1 MNPKTDFERFS
12 ETVEAFVRC
21 FRKAIPSFGH
31 PCEPVR
37 VPYEGSYLSGYL
49 YRADER
55 GAPRPT
61 LICVGGGD
69 TFAEDLHFWAGAAGP
84 ARGYNVLSVELPGYG
99 LSPTR
104 GLYLLAG
111 LEAPMRAAVE
121 FALARPEVYDEGLV
135 LFGISGGGYAVTRTA
150 AAEGRVRAAVA
161 TTPIYDIYRLIT
173 EAIPAFLLDE
183 SRGGVSRWL
192 LKVSGRFNK
201 AGKINMDKFA
211 WQSGKGSLLE
221 AVRVTEGEPVDVGAI
236 GCPMLCLAGEGDPPE
251 ALAQT
256 RYVFDHLE
264 HPKKAMRVL
273 TAEEGAEAHTHVNN
287 FPLLHQIVFDWLDE
301 TLSPE
306 VTTRGVGPAEFY
318 PNTEV

>member
-1 MNPKTDFERFS
+1 
-12 ETVEAFVRC
+12 
-21 FRKAIPSFGH
+21 
-31 PCEPVR
+31 
-37 VPYEGSYLSGYL
+37 L
-49 YRADER
+49 
-55 GAPRPT
+55 
-61 LICVGGGD
+61 
-69 TFAEDLHFWAGAAGP
+69 
-84 ARGYNVLSVELPGYG
+84 LSVELPGYG

-121 FALARPEVYDEGLV
+121 FALGRPEVDAAGLV
-135 LFGISGGGYAVTRTA
+135 LFGISGGGYAVTRA
-150 AAEGRVRAAVA
+150 AAADGRVRAAVA

-192 LKVSGRFNK
+192 LEVSGRFNK
-201 AGKINMDKFA
+201 AGKNNMDKFA

-221 AVRVTEGEPVDVGAI
+221 AVRLTEGQPVDVRAI
-236 GCPMLCLAGEGDPPE
+236 GCPMLCLAAEGDPPE

-264 HPKKAMRVL
+264 HPKKAMRLL

-287 FPLLHQIVFDWLDE
+287 LPLLHQIVFNWLDE
-301 TLSPE
+301 TLAPE
-306 VTTRGVGPAEFY
+306 GTTRGVGVAGDY
-318 PNTEV
+318 PNKEV